1 MYIVYGKNIYI
12 YISNLQN
19 TTYYIGLALSK
30 FNIKYIHKKRHLFMI
45 HA

>member
-1 MYIVYGKNIYI
+1 MYIVYGKKIYAEH
-12 YISNLQN
+12 
-19 TTYYIGLALSK
+19 YYIGLALSK